1 MEILELH
8 STRVP
13 SVKSDGTRKAISDP
27 LNSIF
32 FSCQAKNFSMLR
44 AISNC
49 CDKDTPQKQWWSF
62 YSETGLYLLKK
73 HFSLTENMKI
83 CNCNRWSY
91 CKKSHTMNCYIHKNC
106 VQLQM
111 IVQEAESAH
120 PGHKWAKNRGALM
133 FHFKFNVHCID
144 SHFTFTPSLCQWDYW
159 HSEELS
165 KPCLA
170 LSRAQD
176 KNFSPWLNNDQV

>member
-49 CDKDTPQKQWWSF
+49 CDKDTPQKHWWSF

-83 CNCNRWSY
+83 CNCDRWSY

-106 VQLQM
+106 VLLQM

-120 PGHKWAKNRGALM
+120 PGHVSKEHRCSNVSFQIQCSLYWQSLHLYPLFVSVGLLTQWGTIQAL
-133 FHFKFNVHCID
+133 
-144 SHFTFTPSLCQWDYW
+144 
-159 HSEELS
+159 
-165 KPCLA
+165 
-170 LSRAQD
+170 
-176 KNFSPWLNNDQV
+176 FSPLQGTR